1 MRVSVVLCTHTL
13 DRYEHLWE
21 AARSV
26 QRGTYED
33 WELVLVSDG
42 NAEVADRMRADFA
55 AEREAGDCVV
65 HGIDENR
72 GLLGARNEGAQAANG
87 DVVAFLDDDAIADDR
102 WLELLVDRY
111 ETRDCRAVGGRMVPA
126 WVADDGKPAF
136 LPAEFYW
143 LVGVTHRGFGPGGG
157 WEGWT
162 TEGEVRNTM
171 GSNISFRAETF
182 TALDGFETDIGGRKA
197 DNHLQGG
204 EAELCAR
211 LLSEFDEGVWYVP
224 EAEVA
229 HRVFDYRTEPRWL
242 LERAFWQGYS
252 KRGMEHFVPESAG
265 EEDAFLGDLLTRF
278 VPQRLRSLVR
288 RPSAEKLSQLLF
300 LGLFTVA
307 VGLGYGYGAT
317 KWR

>member
-13 DRYEHLWE
+13 DRYEHLRE

-26 QRGTYED
+26 QRGTYDD

-42 NAEVADRMRADFA
+42 NPAVAERMRADFA
-55 AEREAGDCVV
+55 DERAAGDAVV
-65 HGIDENR
+65 HENDENL
-72 GLLGARNEGAQAANG
+72 GLLGARNNGARVASG
-87 DVVAFLDDDAIADDR
+87 DVVAFLDDDAVADER

-111 ETRDCRAVGGRMVPA
+111 EERDPTPAAVGGRMVPA
-126 WVADDGKPAF
+126 WVAGKPDF
-136 LPAEFYW
+136 LPVEFYW

-157 WEGWT
+157 WDGWT

-171 GSNISFRAETF
+171 GSNISFRAEVF
-182 TALDGFETDIGGRKA
+182 ESLDGFETDIGGRKG

-204 EAELCAR
+204 ETELCAR
-211 LLSEFDEGVWYVP
+211 MRAEYDEGVWYVP

-229 HRVFDYRTEPRWL
+229 HKVFDYRTEPRWL

-265 EEDAFLGDLLTRF
+265 EEDAFLSDLLTEF
-278 VPQRLRSLVR
+278 VPRRLRSLVR
-288 RPSAEKLSQLLF
+288 RPAAAKLSQLVF
-300 LGLFTVA
+300 LALFTA
-307 VGLGYGYGAT
+307 FVGFGYGYGAT

>member
-13 DRYEHLWE
+13 DRYDHLRE

-26 QRGTYED
+26 QDGTYDD

-42 NAEVADRMRADFA
+42 NPEVAERMREEFA

-65 HGIDENR
+65 HENDENL
-72 GLLGARNEGAQAANG
+72 GLLGARNNGAAVASG
-87 DVVAFLDDDAIADDR
+87 DVVAFLDDDAIADER
-102 WLELLVDRY
+102 WLELLVDAY
-111 ETRDCRAVGGRMVPA
+111 ETRDRIAVGGRMVGA
-126 WVADDGKPAF
+126 WVAGKPDF

-143 LVGVTHRGFGPGGG
+143 LVGVTHRGFGPDGG
-157 WEGWT
+157 WDGWT

-182 TALDGFETDIGGRKA
+182 DALDGFETDIGGRRG

-204 EAELCAR
+204 ETELCAR
-211 LLSEFDEGVWYVP
+211 MAAEFDEGVWYVP

-229 HRVFDYRTEPRWL
+229 HKVFEYRTEPKWL

-265 EEDAFLGDLLTRF
+265 EEDAFLGDLLTEFLPR
-278 VPQRLRSLVR
+278 RLRSLVR
-288 RPSAEKLSQLLF
+288 RPSTAKLSQLVF
-300 LGLFTVA
+300 LGLCTAF
-307 VGLGYGYGAT
+307 VGFGYCYGAA